1 MDLGAFQN
9 IEALDGLAKDNGI
22 DIPRCRGYRLMKDE
36 AVITQAEIDE
46 LKRIDAIDI
55 TELLVDSD
63 PFWCGSDEYADICIM
78 GGAYHRRSKGYFL
91 VPNKDKKGMG
101 EYSGIR
107 WDRIHGWKRRILKFK
122 IKQSNRKI
130 QKQFDTWNKYAGRK
144 DVLYIHSRMGGYNWE
159 SYQKKKELMSRPW
172 FLDRVDDYYDSTYCD
187 FYAKIN
193 ILKDE
198 GENNVSTNN

>member
-1 MDLGAFQN
+1 MDLGAYQN
-9 IEALDGLAKDNGI
+9 IEALDRLAKDNGI

-36 AVITQAEIDE
+36 VVITQAEIDK
-46 LKRIDAIDI
+46 LKRINAIYI
-55 TELLVDSD
+55 TELLIDSD
-63 PFWCGSDEYADICIM
+63 PFRCGSDEYADICIRV
-78 GGAYHRRSKGYFL
+78 GAYHRRSKGYFL
-91 VPNKDKKGMG
+91 VPNKDEKGMG

-122 IKQSNRKI
+122 IKQNNHKI

-159 SYQKKKELMSRPW
+159 SYQKKKELMNQPW
-172 FLDRVDDYYDSTYCD
+172 FLDRVDDSIDSTHCD

>member
-1 MDLGAFQN
+1 MDLGAYQN
-9 IEALDGLAKDNGI
+9 IDALDRLARDNGI
-22 DIPRCRGYRLMKDE
+22 AVPWCRGYRLMKDE
-36 AVITQAEIDE
+36 SVITQVEIDE
-46 LKRIDAIDI
+46 LKRINGIDI
-55 TELLVDSD
+55 VELLIDSD
-63 PFWCGSDEYADICIM
+63 PFWCGSDEYADICIRV
-78 GGAYHRRSKGYFL
+78 GAYHRRSKGYFL
-91 VPNKDKKGMG
+91 VPNNDKKGMG

-144 DVLYIHSRMGGYNWE
+144 DVLYIHSRIGGYEWE
-159 SYQKKKELMSRPW
+159 TYLKKGELMNQPW
-172 FLDRVDDYYDSTYCD
+172 FLDRVDDSIDSTYCD

>member
-1 MDLGAFQN
+1 MDLGAYQN
-9 IEALDGLAKDNGI
+9 IEVLDKLARDNGI

-36 AVITQAEIDE
+36 AVVTRAEIDE
-46 LKRIDAIDI
+46 LKRINAIYI
-55 TELLVDSD
+55 TELLIDSD
-63 PFWCGSDEYADICIM
+63 PFWCGSDEYADIYVRI
-78 GGAYHRRSKGYFL
+78 GAYHRRGKGYFL
-91 VPNKDKKGMG
+91 IPNKDEKGMA

-107 WDRIHGWKRRILKFK
+107 WDR
-122 IKQSNRKI
+122 
-130 QKQFDTWNKYAGRK
+130 TWNKYAGRK

-159 SYQKKKELMSRPW
+159 SYLKKKELTNQPW
-172 FLDRVDDYYDSTYCD
+172 FLDRVDDGIDSTYCD

>member
-9 IEALDGLAKDNGI
+9 IEALDRLARDNGI

-46 LKRIDAIDI
+46 LKRFNAIYI
-55 TELLVDSD
+55 TELLIDSD
-63 PFWCGSDEYADICIM
+63 PFWCGSDEYADICIRV
-78 GGAYHRRSKGYFL
+78 GAYHRRSKGYFL
-91 VPNKDKKGMG
+91 VQNNDDKVMG

-122 IKQSNRKI
+122 IKQNNRKI

-144 DVLYIHSRMGGYNWE
+144 DVLYIHSRMGGYDWE
-159 SYQKKKELMSRPW
+159 TYLKKDELMNQPW
-172 FLDRVDDYYDSTYCD
+172 FLDRVDDSIDSTHCD